1 MGARQAENHPME
13 TLSIGP
19 PPADSAVDVFRQ
31 DSVAGSFAA
40 VAMLLGMTVGFGFAT
55 ASCFEQPLVMALM
68 GVPFMGFGTLV
79 CLALSVVVF
88 QVAVSA
94 TKPTNWLVALSEDAF
109 YLNLRAAR
117 NADVVTDETTVLRF
131 GSEEIVSV
139 GKVREVRREKRGKNR
154 HTTVT
159 SYIELQV
166 TGCEP
171 DELEVAIETERERK
185 GATQR
190 VIGVEISG
198 THHNLPAFTLEPNK
212 IRVKWNA
219 RLFDALGARF
229 EVEPAQEID
238 LSELM
243 ASMSPEGRVRA
254 LALRGQRMQAMV
266 LARRELGLKMGPA
279 KELVKTVLKSAA

>member
-1 MGARQAENHPME
+1 MGLGDAENQPME

-19 PPADSAVDVFRQ
+19 PPADSAVDVYRQ

-40 VAMLLGMTVGFGFAT
+40 VAMLLGMTVAFGVAT
-55 ASCFEQPLVMALM
+55 ASCFEQPLVMALV
-68 GVPFMGFGTLV
+68 GVPFMGFGALV
-79 CLALSVVVF
+79 CLMLTGVAF
-88 QVAVSA
+88 QVALSA
-94 TKPTNWLVALSEDAF
+94 IRQTNWLVALSGDGL

-117 NADVVTDETTVLRF
+117 SADAVTDETTVLHFRS
-131 GSEEIVSV
+131 GEIVSV
-139 GKVREVRREKRGKNR
+139 GKVREVRREKHGKNR

-159 SYIELQV
+159 NYIELRV

-171 DELEVAIETERERK
+171 DELEVVIETERERK
-185 GATQR
+185 GATYR
-190 VIGVEISG
+190 IIGVEVSG
-198 THHNLPAFTLEPNK
+198 THHNLPAFTLEPNR

-219 RLFDALGARF
+219 QLFESLGERF
-229 EVEPAQEID
+229 EVEPSQEID

-266 LARRELGLKMGPA
+266 LARRELGLKIGPA
-279 KELVKTVLKSAA
+279 KELVKTVLKDAA